1 MVGASYEAM
10 ESALRE
16 RLGEEAF
23 AHCQAV
29 SETAVLLATV
39 YGVDSEQARAAGLLH
54 DWDRDVD
61 SGSLVRLAMDAGLDV
76 APVDRV
82 VPYLLHARTGA
93 AHVKRAFPE
102 LDEEVIHAIERH
114 TVGHP
119 EMSDL
124 DKVVY
129 IADMIAPGRRYP
141 GVEELRSCAGSVS
154 LSDLFGLCYQQSV
167 GHLVRER
174 KRLHPM
180 TVEVWNALVAR
191 EQR

>member
-1 MVGASYEAM
+1 MVRVSFESM
-10 ESALRE
+10 ESALEE
-16 RLGEEAF
+16 RLGEEGF

-29 SETAVLLATV
+29 AETAALLASV
-39 YGVDSEQARAAGLLH
+39 YGVDAELARAAGLLH

-61 SGSLVRLAMDAGLDV
+61 AESLVRLAIEAGLEV
-76 APVDRV
+76 TSVDRV

-93 AHVKRAFPE
+93 ADVRSAFPDI
-102 LDEEVIHAIERH
+102 DEEVIRAIERH

-129 IADMIAPGRRYP
+129 IADMIAPGRHYP
-141 GVEELRSCAGSVS
+141 GVEDLRACAGSVS
-154 LSDLFGLCYQQSV
+154 LGDLFGLCYQQSV
-167 GHLVRER
+167 GHLVKER